1 MNAYLDTSALVKR
14 YIEEEH
20 STATIALID
29 RASTHS
35 TSILARA
42 EVPAAIA
49 QASRVGTVTRLE
61 GIEATNLFADHWAS
75 YARLAVGEAVVRSA
89 AGLAWQRA
97 LRGFDA
103 VHLATALLLRS
114 QMDEPVTFAT
124 FDRIL
129 WRAARDEGLDAWPPA
144 WGD

>member
-20 STATIALID
+20 SAATITLIEGATI
-29 RASTHS
+29 RA
-35 TSILARA
+35 TSLLARA
-42 EVPAAIA
+42 EIPAAIA
-49 QASRVGTVTRLE
+49 QASRVGTVSRLA
-61 GIEATNLFADHWAS
+61 GIEATDLFADHWPS
-75 YARLAVGEAVVRSA
+75 YTRLAVGEGLVRSA
-89 AGLAWQRA
+89 AGLAWERG

-114 QMDEPVTFAT
+114 QMDEGVTFAT
-124 FDRIL
+124 FDRAL
-129 WRAARDEGLDAWPPA
+129 WRAARDEGLDACPPR